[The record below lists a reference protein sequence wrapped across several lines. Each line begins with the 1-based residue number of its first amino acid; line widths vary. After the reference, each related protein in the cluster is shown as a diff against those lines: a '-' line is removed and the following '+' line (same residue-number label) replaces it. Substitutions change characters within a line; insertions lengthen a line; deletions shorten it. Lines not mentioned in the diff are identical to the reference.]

1 MRTLMT
7 TSRMPFAVD
16 EIRKLGETG
25 NEVTAVD
32 TFSASPG
39 SHSRY
44 VARADQ
50 PARSDGPEADRRNHD
65 SF

>member
-1 MRTLMT
+1 MRTLIT

-25 NEVTAVD
+25 NDVTAVD
-32 TFSASPG
+32 TFKASPG

-44 VARADQ
+44 AARHLEVPPPTQ
-50 PARSDGPEADRRNHD
+50 ETEAFVDAIVG
-65 SF
+65 